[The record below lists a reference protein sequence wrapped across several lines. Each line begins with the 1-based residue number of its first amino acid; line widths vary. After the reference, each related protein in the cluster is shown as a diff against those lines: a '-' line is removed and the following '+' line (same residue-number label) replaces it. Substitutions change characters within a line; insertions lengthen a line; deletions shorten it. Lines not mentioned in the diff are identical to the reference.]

1 MYGHCAVLIVQGAEP
16 SAGRF
21 ADQAARYFEK
31 NEWAKYALEI
41 LAMAVAAV
49 VLRLLGRL
57 ILGRWARR
65 LQGRQKHLVELSE
78 RLLTPALIIAV
89 VAGAFNLFPISDK
102 LLRILNRVFYVAI
115 LVLGIYCVAK
125 VALIVLDQ
133 WLEKDESRRTLREPT
148 EFAVRV
154 IFAAFGTMLL
164 LENLGISLTSVW
176 TTLGVGSVAIALA
189 LQDTLSN
196 FFAGVYLRI
205 DRPISLGDYIR
216 LQSGEEGYVGERG
229 WRSTRIQALSGHII
243 VVPNSK
249 LATTIL
255 TNFSLPNTR
264 LPISIP
270 VSVSVMSDPD
280 QVEQILLQEAKA
292 AAGKISG
299 LPADAG
305 PSVQFTPNFAQN
317 SLDFALNCTVA
328 TYVDQYSVQ
337 NELRKRI
344 FHRFRSEKIEFPLA
358 QRAVHVFGIPQLQE
372 KSANQADGADGANEP
387 KEGGGDAPPPPRPKE
402 MSRGTS

>member
-1 MYGHCAVLIVQGAEP
+1 MHGHYAIWIVQGVEQ

-21 ADQAARYFEK
+21 ADREARFLEH

-41 LAMAVAAV
+41 FAMVVAAV
-49 VLRLLGRL
+49 VLRLIGRL

-65 LQGRQKHLVELSE
+65 LHGRKKHLVELTE
-78 RLLTPALIIAV
+78 RLLTPALVIAV
-89 VAGAFNLFPISDK
+89 VSGAFHLFPMSDK
-102 LLRILNRVFYVAI
+102 WLRILNRLFYVAI
-115 LVLGIYCVAK
+115 LVLGIYCLAK

-133 WLEKDESRRTLREPT
+133 WLEKDESRKTLREPT

-154 IFAAFGTMLL
+154 IFAALGVMIL

-205 DRPISLGDYIR
+205 DRPISLGDYIK
-216 LQSGEEGYVGERG
+216 LQSGEEGYVGERS
-229 WRSTRIQALSGHII
+229 WRSTRIRALSGHII
-243 VVPNSK
+243 IIPNSK

-270 VSVSVMSDPD
+270 FSVSVASDLGR
-280 QVEQILLQEAKA
+280 VEGILMEEANA
-292 AAGKISG
+292 AAGKIPG
-299 LPADAG
+299 LPSDAA
-305 PSVQFTPNFAQN
+305 PSVQFTPNFGQN
-317 SLDFALNCTVA
+317 SLDFTLNCTVA
-328 TYVDQYSVQ
+328 SYADQYSVQ

-344 FHRFRSEKIEFPLA
+344 FHRFRSEKIEFPVLH
-358 QRAVHVFGIPQLQE
+358 REVRVSGISQSRE
-372 KSANQADGADGANEP
+372 SGANQSSATIEENGEAGSSP
-387 KEGGGDAPPPPRPKE
+387 SRPKE
-402 MSRGTS
+402 MSRGAS